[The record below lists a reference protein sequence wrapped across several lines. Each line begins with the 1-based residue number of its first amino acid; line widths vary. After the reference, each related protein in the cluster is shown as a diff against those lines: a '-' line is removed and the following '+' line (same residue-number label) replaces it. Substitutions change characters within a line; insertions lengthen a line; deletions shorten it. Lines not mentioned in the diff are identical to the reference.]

1 MWRGV
6 YSGCVGWWGRGVWL
20 SVVCLTRGLGVLTS
34 VEQRRG
40 RRSGGGT
47 MDDCDRGGG
56 DDDEEKIHLMATLL
70 IALRG
75 LSLDQ
80 RMVPL
85 STVTEALLRLPS
97 STSVPE
103 GIVTPA
109 LSTTGGTR
117 RKPLRIGMMV
127 DVALAIL
134 LIDGSEEGEVRWR

>member
-1 MWRGV
+1 
-6 YSGCVGWWGRGVWL
+6 
-20 SVVCLTRGLGVLTS
+20 
-34 VEQRRG
+34 
-40 RRSGGGT
+40 
-47 MDDCDRGGG
+47 MDGYDCGGG
-56 DDDEEKIHLMATLL
+56 DDDEGKIHLMATLL

-75 LSLDQ
+75 LSLDR

-134 LIDGSEEGEVRWR
+134 PSDGSEEGGSGGGDGGEGSRRRTRIRA